1 MAEDGNGA
9 VDAAEG
15 EAALAQVGEADAEQ
29 LAALVGQ
36 VSDEQ
41 LAEALA
47 DPENRKRVLD
57 EIFKRMADHVEPSAI
72 AGKDAVVH
80 FRITEKPG
88 GGEDVYE
95 VVIRD
100 DKVEVSDSPQ
110 TDQPKVA
117 IATAPLPFIKL
128 VTGHESGPTLF
139 MSGRLKVEGD
149 LMFAT
154 QMTSF
159 FKIPGAS

>member
-9 VDAAEG
+9 GDETAGPE
-15 EAALAQVGEADAEQ
+15 ALAQVGEADAAQ
-29 LAALVGQ
+29 LAAMVGQ
-36 VSDEQ
+36 ASDEQ
-41 LAEALA
+41 LTEALA
-47 DPENRKRVLD
+47 DPENRKNVLD

-72 AGKDAVVH
+72 AGTDAVVH

-95 VVIRD
+95 AVIKD
-100 DKVEVSDSPQ
+100 GTITVNEEP
-110 TDQPKVA
+110 TTEAPKVA
-117 IATAPLPFIKL
+117 ISAAPLPFIKL

-139 MSGRLKVEGD
+139 MSGKLKVEGD

-159 FKIPGAS
+159 FKIPSAS

>member
-1 MAEDGNGA
+1 MAAEGNGA
-9 VDAAEG
+9 VEG
-15 EAALAQVGEADAEQ
+15 EVGADALTQVGDADAEQ
-29 LAALVGQ
+29 LAAMVGQ
-36 VSDEQ
+36 VDDEQ

-47 DPENRKRVLD
+47 DPENRTKILD
-57 EIFKRMADHVEPSAI
+57 EIFRRMADHVKPSAI

-95 VVIRD
+95 VVIAD
-100 DKVEVSDSPQ
+100 GKVTLSDSPQ
-110 TDQPKVA
+110 TEEPKVA
-117 IATAPLPFIKL
+117 IVAAPLPFIKL
-128 VTGHESGPTLF
+128 VTGHEAGPTLF
-139 MSGRLKVEGD
+139 MSGKLKVEGD

-159 FKIPGAS
+159 FRIPGPS

>member
-1 MAEDGNGA
+1 MAEDENGA
-9 VDAAEG
+9 DPV
-15 EAALAQVGEADAEQ
+15 AQIAEADAER

-41 LAEALA
+41 LAEALE
-47 DPENRKRVLD
+47 DGENRKKVLD
-57 EIFKRMADHVEPSAI
+57 EIFRRMADHAEPAAI

-95 VVIRD
+95 VKIAEG
-100 DKVEVSDSPQ
+100 KIEVSDSPA
-110 TDQPKVA
+110 TEQPKVA

-139 MSGRLKVEGD
+139 MSGKLKIEGD
-149 LMFAT
+149 LTFAT

-159 FKIPGAS
+159 FRIPGAS

>member
-1 MAEDGNGA
+1 MAEEGNGA
-9 VDAAEG
+9 VEAEAG
-15 EAALAQVGEADAEQ
+15 AEALAQVGEADAAE
-29 LAALVGQ
+29 LAAMVGQ

-47 DPENRKRVLD
+47 DPENRTKILD
-57 EIFKRMADHVEPSAI
+57 EIFKRMADHVEPAAI

-80 FRITEKPG
+80 FRITDKPG

-95 VVIRD
+95 VVIAD
-100 DKVEVSDSPQ
+100 GKVTLSDSPQ
-110 TDQPKVA
+110 AEEPKVA
-117 IATAPLPFIKL
+117 IVAAPLPFIKL

-139 MSGRLKVEGD
+139 MSGKLRVEGD

-154 QMTSF
+154 EMTSF